1 MGNDLMNTSKY
12 HGEIWTSF
20 HRSVRWCHQRDTC
33 KMAWRA
39 LSVGGGCTTDG
50 IVMRLNGLPDVPH
63 GSDPDYG
70 PYQYWYRGSWA
81 MSNLAMGSAFFCI
94 QGVVISFHRK
104 ITAGSLQTFH
114 EGKSVTSSD
123 QARESIFRVVWK
135 WGTPC
140 HPWVIQCCS
149 SFPREKS
156 VAIWR
161 YSHARFLPR
170 IN

>member
-1 MGNDLMNTSKY
+1 MEK
-12 HGEIWTSF
+12 IWTSF

-135 WGTPC
+135 WGTPM
-140 HPWVIQCCS
+140 PSMGYSMLFIIS
-149 SFPREKS
+149 PEKNRLQFGGIPMP
-156 VAIWR
+156 VF
-161 YSHARFLPR
+161 YQE
-170 IN
+170 